1 MRPALT
7 LAAALTLLVGCADGG
22 AEPSAGTSPAA
33 PTTATAAGSAAPTT
47 SPAPGATEGTPVSV
61 PDALQFSAPLVGGG
75 TLDMAAYA
83 GTTVALW
90 FWAPT

>member
-1 MRPALT
+1 MRRALT

-22 AEPSAGTSPAA
+22 AEPSAGTSPTA
-33 PTTATAAGSAAPTT
+33 PTTATVAGSAAP
-47 SPAPGATEGTPVSV
+47 APGATDGTLVSV